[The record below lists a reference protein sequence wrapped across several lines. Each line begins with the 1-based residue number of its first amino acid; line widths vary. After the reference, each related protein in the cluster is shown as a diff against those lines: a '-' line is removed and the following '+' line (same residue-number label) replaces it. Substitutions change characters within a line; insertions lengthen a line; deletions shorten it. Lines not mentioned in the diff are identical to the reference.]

1 MYKLKMEKKILI
13 LSGLTEGL
21 SIRSIERMTGVHR
34 DTISRLLYRVGGGCD
49 RMLDRRMRDLEC
61 RNIQVDEIWT
71 YVGKKKG
78 NMTEEEKKARPDLGD
93 QYVFVALDA
102 DTKLVPYHRIG
113 KRNRKTAI
121 RFMQSLAMR
130 LSNHVQITTDAFQ
143 PYTDAVDIAFNGQV
157 DYAQLHKHYLKERER
172 RYSPPTIIGVFHRI
186 MTGSP
191 QIRGISTSFV
201 ERQNLTMRMQMRRF
215 TRLTNAFSKTLISLK
230 AACALH
236 FANYNFCRIHPT
248 LRCTPAMEAGR
259 SGPQKLDNCIGV
271 ISGLT

>member
-1 MYKLKMEKKILI
+1 MYKLKTEKKILI
-13 LSGLTEGL
+13 LKALVEGN

-121 RFMQSLAMR
+121 SFMQSLAMR
-130 LSNHVQITTDAFQ
+130 LNNHVQITTDAFP
-143 PYTDAVDIAFNGQV
+143 PYYDAVDIAFGDKV

-191 QIRGISTSFV
+191 QIRGISTSYV
-201 ERQNLTMRMQMRRF
+201 ERQNLTMRMSMRRF

-236 FANYNFCRIHPT
+236 FANYNFCRIHQT
-248 LRCTPAMEAGR
+248 LKSTPAMEAGITNR
-259 SGPQKLDNCIGV
+259 LWNMEDLLEREIAY
-271 ISGLT
+271 